1 MTLSTDIIEAVLQS
15 QNKAL
20 ASIGK
25 GGINVVP
32 VSTIRVENN
41 TIWLMNYFLRKTL
54 DNIIENPNIALSCW
68 TGLKGYQIKGTVEYV
83 AEGAVYEN
91 ARQWVIDNVPN
102 RVLKGLL
109 IITPSEIYDIS
120 PQE

>member
-32 VSTIRVENN
+32 VSTIRVVDN

-91 ARQWVIDNVPN
+91 ARQWVTDNVPN
-102 RVLKGLL
+102 RTLKGLL